1 MTSKGQ
7 KTRISEKYRKAL
19 QIGHPLKIMTKD
31 REELYQ
37 QLNSNSYFWNSEKKK
52 WEKIS
57 IEANPPTELIKIRI
71 WADARITETVA
82 SELIEALAKK
92 GLRKM
97 NCSKPYLCRPPEHLE
112 SRMYIE
118 FVKNPEESNSPK
130 IDDVVLGGKK
140 K

>member
-1 MTSKGQ
+1 MTSKKQ
-7 KTRISEKYRKAL
+7 RITEKYRKAV
-19 QIGHPLKIMTKD
+19 QIGHPLKITTKD

-37 QLNSNSYFWNSEKKK
+37 QLNKNSYFWNSERKK

-57 IEANPPTELIKIRI
+57 TTANPPTELIKVRI

-92 GLRKM
+92 GLRVM

-118 FVKNPEESNSPK
+118 FVKESNSPQNG
-130 IDDVVLGGKK
+130 DVVLGNNNVFSL
-140 K
+140 

>member
-1 MTSKGQ
+1 M
-7 KTRISEKYRKAL
+7 RITEKYRKAI
-19 QIGHPLKIMTKD
+19 QIRHRLKIRTED

-37 QLNSNSYFWNSEKKK
+37 QLNKNSYFWNSERKK

-57 IEANPPTELIKIRI
+57 TAANPPTELIKVRI

-82 SELIEALAKK
+82 SKLIEALAKK

-118 FVKNPEESNSPK
+118 FVKNPEESNSPQNG
-130 IDDVVLGGKK
+130 DVVLGGKK